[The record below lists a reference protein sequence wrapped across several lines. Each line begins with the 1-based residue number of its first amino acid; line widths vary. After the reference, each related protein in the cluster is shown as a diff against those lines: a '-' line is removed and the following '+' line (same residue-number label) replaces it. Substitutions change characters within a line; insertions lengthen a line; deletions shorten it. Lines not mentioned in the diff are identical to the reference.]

1 MTDPI
6 AALRGQLQQLQTRQA
21 SGAIGKKEYEQEKV
35 RLERALLDQVLAA
48 PASPAVAVAV
58 RPPVRLTAGL
68 SAAVLVVAVAGYAWT
83 GSPTLIAGKVP
94 VAQAESSPHQGSGN
108 AEEFEAAV
116 ERLAGKLKEQPDNA
130 EGWVMLARS
139 YLQMGRVAEA
149 LPAFEKALALDGNN
163 ARLLVDYADA
173 LAVKNDRNLEGQ
185 PMMLI
190 ERALKIEPDNLKG
203 LALAGTAAFNR
214 KDYAGAVR
222 YWEKLAAA
230 APPESPWREQVK
242 GGIAEARSL
251 GGMTPAAAA
260 PAPMAAAPAK
270 PAPAATPAAP
280 VTPATPAMAST
291 GTGVSGSV
299 RLAASVAAQAAP
311 NDTVF
316 VLARAVEGPR
326 MPLAIVRA
334 QVKDLP
340 LAFKLDDAMA
350 MSPATRLSQFPK
362 IVIDARVTKSG
373 QAQPSAG
380 DLAGRSAPIANNA
393 SGVVIEINEVV
404 KN

>member
-6 AALRGQLQQLQTRQA
+6 AALRSQLQQLQTRHA
-21 SGAIGKKEYEQEKV
+21 SGAIGKKEYGQEKA
-35 RLERALLDQVLAA
+35 RIERALLDQVLAA
-48 PASPAVAVAV
+48 PATPATPATPAAEAVV
-58 RPPVRLTAGL
+58 RPPVRLVAGL
-68 SAAVLVVAVAGYAWT
+68 SAAVLVLAVAGYALT
-83 GSPTLIAGKVP
+83 GSPSLITGTVP
-94 VAQAESSPHQGSGN
+94 VAQAEGSPHQSGAG

-139 YLQMGRVAEA
+139 YLQMGRVADA

-185 PMMLI
+185 PMAMI

-251 GGMTPAAAA
+251 GGMAPAAAA
-260 PAPMAAAPAK
+260 PEPMAAAPAK
-270 PAPAATPAAP
+270 PAAPA
-280 VTPATPAMAST
+280 TPATPAMASS
-291 GTGVSGSV
+291 GTGASGTV

-311 NDTVF
+311 DDTVF
-316 VLARAVEGPR
+316 VLARAAEGPR

-350 MSPATRLSQFPK
+350 MSPEMRLSKFPK
-362 IVIDARVTKSG
+362 IVIDARVSKSG

-380 DLAGRSAPIANNA
+380 DLAGRSAPIANDA

>member
-1 MTDPI
+1 MIDPI
-6 AALRGQLQQLQTRQA
+6 AALRGQLQLLQTRQA
-21 SGAIGKKEYEQEKV
+21 SGAIGKKEYEQEKA
-35 RLERALLDQVLAA
+35 RLERALLDLVLAA
-48 PASPAVAVAV
+48 PASPPIAAAV
-58 RPPVRLTAGL
+58 RPPARLVAGL
-68 SAAVLVVAVAGYAWT
+68 SAAVLVLAVAGYAWT
-83 GSPTLIAGKVP
+83 GSPSLITGKVP
-94 VAQAESSPHQGSGN
+94 VAQAESSPHQASGS

-251 GGMTPAAAA
+251 GGMAPAATAPAPIAAA
-260 PAPMAAAPAK
+260 PVK
-270 PAPAATPAAP
+270 PAPAATPGAPAAP
-280 VTPATPAMAST
+280 AAPAVAST
-291 GTGVSGSV
+291 GTGVSGTV
-299 RLAASVAAQAAP
+299 RLAASVATQAAP

-316 VLARAVEGPR
+316 VLARAAEGPR
-326 MPLAIVRA
+326 MPLAIVRT

-350 MSPATRLSQFPK
+350 MSPEMRLSKFPK
-362 IVIDARVTKSG
+362 IVIDARVSKSG
-373 QAQPSAG
+373 QAQPGPG

-393 SGVVIEINEVV
+393 TGVVIEINEVV

>member
-21 SGAIGKKEYEQEKV
+21 SGAIGKKEYEQEKA
-35 RLERALLDQVLAA
+35 RLERALLDLVLAA
-48 PASPAVAVAV
+48 PASPAIAAAV
-58 RPPVRLTAGL
+58 RPPARLVAGL
-68 SAAVLVVAVAGYAWT
+68 SATVLVLAVAGYAWT
-83 GSPTLIAGKVP
+83 GSPSLITGKVP
-94 VAQAESSPHQGSGN
+94 VAQAESSPHQASGS

-139 YLQMGRVAEA
+139 YLQLGRVAEA

-185 PMMLI
+185 PMVLI

-222 YWEKLAAA
+222 YWERLAAA

-251 GGMTPAAAA
+251 GGMAPAAAA
-260 PAPMAAAPAK
+260 PAPMAAAPAQ
-270 PAPAATPAAP
+270 PAAP
-280 VTPATPAMAST
+280 ATPVAPAMAAT
-291 GTGVSGSV
+291 GIGVSGTV
-299 RLAASVAAQAAP
+299 RLAAPVAARAAP
-311 NDTVF
+311 GDTVF
-316 VLARAVEGPR
+316 VLARAAEGPR

-350 MSPATRLSQFPK
+350 MSPEMRLSKFPK
-362 IVIDARVTKSG
+362 IVIDARVSKSG

-380 DLAGRSAPIANNA
+380 DLAGRSAPIANDA